1 MKAAVVTRYGPPE
14 VVRIAQVATPS
25 IDKDDLVLVR
35 VHATTVNRTD
45 CGLAMGIREAF
56 GRLLRRRAR
65 TPLDKA
71 RAASKTLRRNGYDK
85 RRQHPPRPD
94 ESAGNL
100 PIYG

>member
-1 MKAAVVTRYGPPE
+1 
-14 VVRIAQVATPS
+14 
-25 IDKDDLVLVR
+25 
-35 VHATTVNRTD
+35 
-45 CGLAMGIREAF
+45 MGIREVF

-71 RAASKTLRRNGYDK
+71 HAASKTLRRNGYDK